1 MKNLFVALAVIFVT
15 GCNDQ
20 TAAVTKNKHS
30 DSNTAK
36 HSEINE
42 TPASTIAGDAATIM
56 SRKQV
61 PILCYHHIKDV
72 PVLPKNSIGYTVTYQ
87 TFKNHMKALADSGYH
102 TVLPDQLYDYLVY
115 GKALPEKPVM
125 ITFDDTDEDQFTLG
139 KSEMDKYKFKGV
151 YFIMT
156 IAMNKPHYMS
166 SEQIRQLSDEGHV
179 IASHTWDHNRTDR
192 YITGD
197 RMIPVGNKQMKFNDW
212 DVQLTQTKKK
222 LEQIT
227 GKKIDYFAYPF
238 GVWNAAG
245 IPEIKSRGYKMAFQ
259 LATKRD
265 SLEPL
270 YTVRRIIVA
279 PSWSGEGLIRSM
291 KISFK

>member
-1 MKNLFVALAVIFVT
+1 MKTLFVALAVIFVT

-102 TVLPDQLYDYLVY
+102 TVLPDQL
-115 GKALPEKPVM
+115 
-125 ITFDDTDEDQFTLG
+125 
-139 KSEMDKYKFKGV
+139 
-151 YFIMT
+151 
-156 IAMNKPHYMS
+156 
-166 SEQIRQLSDEGHV
+166 
-179 IASHTWDHNRTDR
+179 
-192 YITGD
+192 
-197 RMIPVGNKQMKFNDW
+197 
-212 DVQLTQTKKK
+212 
-222 LEQIT
+222 
-227 GKKIDYFAYPF
+227 
-238 GVWNAAG
+238 
-245 IPEIKSRGYKMAFQ
+245 
-259 LATKRD
+259 
-265 SLEPL
+265 
-270 YTVRRIIVA
+270 
-279 PSWSGEGLIRSM
+279 
-291 KISFK
+291 